1 MIVGKKNTP
10 HGKHLVNTYSSYEH
24 IRFTGGIYNFDKLN
38 SLRYFSYAYFH
49 GHSVGGTN
57 PSLLEAMASEC
68 FILSHDNIFNKTVL
82 GDNAIYYS
90 DKDEVTNLLNKL
102 EILIRER
109 KQLYTT
115 NNLEVIRTQYS
126 WEKLVEEHEEY
137 FMSLFSKIK

>member
-1 MIVGKKNTP
+1 
-10 HGKHLVNTYSSYEH
+10 
-24 IRFTGGIYNFDKLN
+24 
-38 SLRYFSYAYFH
+38 
-49 GHSVGGTN
+49 
-57 PSLLEAMASEC
+57 
-68 FILSHDNIFNKTVL
+68 TVL